1 MEWNGMMEITEALRS
16 ILHGFYVTG
25 EDSSRKTSGFD
36 LWLQGEVQT
45 VNVRIIRST
54 LHHVVETWLR
64 EERISSQECDM
75 DMESLIR
82 VIGVSAQVVGPR
94 ISSIE
99 FLLPGYHNMTVKEA
113 ADGAMKLGLCLRAN
127 APMCLK

>member
-1 MEWNGMMEITEALRS
+1 MEIMEALRS

-25 EDSSRKTSGFD
+25 EDSSRKILD
-36 LWLQGEVQT
+36 LWLQGEAQIWT